1 MGKDTKILSRYLTVD
16 SLIQWLSSPAAKRY
30 LIILIVIGVLLA
42 SVLLGLRASMR
53 WLLLLGMGGGALVL
67 LYVPQLGL
75 LAVIAAALM
84 VRFEISTGTEVWL
97 NVATLLIPV
106 LFGLWLFEGL
116 RRHKLRWATSSVN
129 KPLILF
135 LLASLLSFVIGNVT
149 WDPAVPKS
157 GNFWLVQLAQWA
169 IFAFAAFAFWL
180 VANIQGAA
188 TWLPRLTWFFLILGG
203 GLAILYVLSRLF
215 GALTVNFL
223 LDRVTT
229 FTIQRTPFWMLLAAI
244 SAGQLLFNQ
253 RLSAG
258 RRLFLLAIIAVVL
271 LYVFYLE
278 RATASNWVAVVA
290 VAGVL
295 AWLRWPQMRQLA
307 IVLLVV
313 LAITGVL
320 SSAVYDFAGGDAE
333 WEESGGSRLVLIGRV
348 IEVTMRNPF
357 TGLGPAAYRPYA
369 NVAPLQYQGALWW
382 NPQINSHN
390 NYVDLFA
397 HTGLL
402 GLGLF
407 FWFAIKLWLLG
418 WRLNSRY
425 RTGFIGGYVGGLTAA
440 WVGSLVL
447 MLLADWIFPFVYNIG
462 FRGFQASV
470 MVWLF
475 LGGLVAI
482 DHMDDIEKC

>member
-1 MGKDTKILSRYLTVD
+1 MEKGAKLLRRYLTVNNP
-16 SLIQWLSSPAAKRY
+16 IQWLSGSTAKRY
-30 LIILIVIGVLLA
+30 LIGLIVTGVLLS
-42 SVLLGLRASMR
+42 SVFLGLRASVR
-53 WLLLLGMGGGALVL
+53 WLLLLGMGGGMLVL
-67 LYVPQLGL
+67 LHVPQLGL
-75 LAVIAAALM
+75 LAVIAAALV
-84 VRFEISTGTEVWL
+84 VRNEISTGTEVWL

-116 RRHKLRWATSSVN
+116 RRHKLRWMVSTVN
-129 KPLILF
+129 RPLMIF
-135 LLASLLSFVIGNVT
+135 LLVGLLSFAIGNVT

-180 VANIQGAA
+180 VANILEPE

-203 GLAILYVLSRLF
+203 GLAILYVLLRLF
-215 GALTVNFL
+215 DALTVNFL
-223 LDRVTT
+223 LDRVVT
-229 FTIQRTPFWMLLAAI
+229 FTIQRAPFWMLLAAI
-244 SAGQLLFNQ
+244 AGGQLLFNQ
-253 RLSAG
+253 ELSAG
-258 RRLFLLAIIAVVL
+258 RRLFLLVIIVAVL

-369 NVAPLQYQGALWW
+369 NVVPLQYQGALWW

-407 FWFAIKLWLLG
+407 FWFAIELGLLG
-418 WRLNSRY
+418 WQLSSRY
-425 RTGFIGGYVGGLTAA
+425 RTGFVGGYVGGLTAA
-440 WVGSLVL
+440 WVGSLVI

-482 DHMDDIEKC
+482 DYMDDIEKC